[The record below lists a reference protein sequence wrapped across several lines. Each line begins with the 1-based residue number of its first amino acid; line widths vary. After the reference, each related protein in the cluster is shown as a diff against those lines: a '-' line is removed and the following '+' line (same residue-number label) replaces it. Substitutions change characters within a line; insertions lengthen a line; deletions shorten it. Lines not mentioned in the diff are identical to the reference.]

1 MKRLNSCEATWPAVP
16 ASVPRARAFVTDYLM
31 QRVPAEVVIG
41 ARLIASELATNAVL
55 HAGTPFTV
63 TVEYAGTDVTIRVR
77 DGSSQVPDASSPERL
92 ADRGRG
98 LVLVDALSD
107 SWGVSVETGGGKSVW
122 ARCAT
127 APSG

>member
-1 MKRLNSCEATWPAVP
+1 V
-16 ASVPRARAFVTDYLM
+16 RAFVTEYLM

-63 TVEYAGTDVTIRVR
+63 TVEYAGVDVTIRVR
-77 DGSSQVPDASSPERL
+77 DGSSQAPVVRSPVRL
-92 ADRGRG
+92 ADGGRG

-107 SWGVSVETGGGKSVW
+107 SWGVSEETDGGKSVW
-122 ARCAT
+122 ARCPA
-127 APSG
+127 APLR